1 MIDALLAC
9 PTTIPISNFYFTK
22 CNGQENRRASE
33 EEAPAST
40 AQNSRATQVN
50 HSRGAFNV
58 KHEGES
64 LMPMA
69 SPANKEGESLLTT
82 DSSHSNPHVSHKE
95 EGESLSTWDAP
106 AAKEGESLISL
117 NAYGQNLMI
126 FDHRTEGGGGCSA
139 VVLDILGR
147 DNLFPRG
154 KFITACDM
162 TMGGDALR
170 NRFMTGHI
178 MHPQMAKRKGNPNVP
193 GPIELMLGRKMMTEE
208 TLLIYYIS
216 YPQR

>member
-1 MIDALLAC
+1 MQIAVVLGKLKWEQRDAAVCSPARQLLDRSDLMIDALLAC

-40 AQNSRATQVN
+40 AQNSRTQVN

-95 EGESLSTWDAP
+95 EGESLSTLDAP
-106 AAKEGESLISL
+106 ANKEGESLISL
-117 NAYGQNLMI
+117 NPYGQNLMI
-126 FDHRTEGGGGCSA
+126 FDHRKEVGMLGGGVRSA
-139 VVLDILGR
+139 AALKV
-147 DNLFPRG
+147 DNR
-154 KFITACDM
+154 
-162 TMGGDALR
+162 
-170 NRFMTGHI
+170 
-178 MHPQMAKRKGNPNVP
+178 
-193 GPIELMLGRKMMTEE
+193 
-208 TLLIYYIS
+208 
-216 YPQR
+216 